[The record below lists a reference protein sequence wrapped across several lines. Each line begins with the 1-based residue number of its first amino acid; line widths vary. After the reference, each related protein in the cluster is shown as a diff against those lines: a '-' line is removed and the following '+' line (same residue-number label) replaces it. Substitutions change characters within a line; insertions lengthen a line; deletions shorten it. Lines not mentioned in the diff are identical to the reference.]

1 MSIFLIETE
10 RMLKNF
16 KLEVAEITSKSR
28 FEQRFKD
35 NILFPMKFYDQVVPM
50 QNQKNN
56 KYRLAGCTPVKTQK
70 IKNTQSLEETQLEL
84 EFSSFGKSK
93 TQIEDELVSS
103 ILEFNFKKE
112 DSLIDVDENQR
123 KRLKQ
128 KKNEPNEK
136 LIQAELDDQ
145 SCASLKIQDNMD
157 F

>member
-1 MSIFLIETE
+1 
-10 RMLKNF
+10 MLKIF
-16 KLEVAEITSKSR
+16 KLVVIKISSKSR

-35 NILFPMKFYDQVVPM
+35 NILFPMKFYDQVVPVK
-50 QNQKNN
+50 NRKNN
-56 KYRLAGCTPVKTQK
+56 DDRLAGCTPVKTQK
-70 IKNTQSLEETQLEL
+70 IKNTRFSEETQLEFD
-84 EFSSFGKSK
+84 FSSFSKSE
-93 TQIEDELVSS
+93 TQIGDELVSS
-103 ILEFNFKKE
+103 ILEFNFKE
-112 DSLIDVDENQR
+112 EYSEINLDENQR